1 MLCFTAFKQQWRN
14 KMETINYKQYEI
26 VLDPKSYWNEKNYG
40 GDCIA
45 KIYKGTE
52 LVEKTRFI
60 YYKKK
65 EIVKSLKE
73 KINTLE
79 AA

>member
-1 MLCFTAFKQQWRN
+1 MQV
-14 KMETINYKQYEI
+14 IHYKKYEI
-26 VLDPKSYWNEKNYG
+26 VLDPKSYWNKKNYG

-65 EIVKSLKE
+65 EIIKSVKE
-73 KINTLE
+73 MINKLE
-79 AA
+79 VA

>member
-1 MLCFTAFKQQWRN
+1 MQV
-14 KMETINYKQYEI
+14 IHYKQYEI
-26 VLDPKSYWNEKNYG
+26 VLDPKSYWNKKNYG

-65 EIVKSLKE
+65 EIIKSVKE
-73 KINTLE
+73 MINKLE
-79 AA
+79 VA

>member
-1 MLCFTAFKQQWRN
+1 MQV
-14 KMETINYKQYEI
+14 INYKQYEI

-45 KIYKGTE
+45 KIYKESE

-65 EIVKSLKE
+65 EIVKALKQT
-73 KINTLE
+73 IDQLE
-79 AA
+79 VA

>member
-1 MLCFTAFKQQWRN
+1 MQI
-14 KMETINYKQYEI
+14 INYKQYEI
-26 VLDPKSYWNEKNYG
+26 VLDPKSYWSEKNYG

-45 KIYKGTE
+45 KIYKGDE

-65 EIVKSLKE
+65 EIIKSLKE
-73 KINTLE
+73 TIDQLE
-79 AA
+79 IA

>member
-1 MLCFTAFKQQWRN
+1 MQI
-14 KMETINYKQYEI
+14 INYKKYEI
-26 VLDPKSYWNEKNYG
+26 VLDPKSYWNDKNYG

-45 KIYKGTE
+45 KIYKGDT

-65 EIVKSLKE
+65 EIIKSVKETIDL
-73 KINTLE
+73 LE
-79 AA
+79 IK